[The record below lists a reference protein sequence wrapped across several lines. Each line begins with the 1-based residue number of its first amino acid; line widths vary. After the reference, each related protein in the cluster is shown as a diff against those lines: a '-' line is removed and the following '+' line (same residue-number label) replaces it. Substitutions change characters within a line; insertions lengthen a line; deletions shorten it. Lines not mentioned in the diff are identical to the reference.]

1 MKNSI
6 LLCTLLLIC
15 ISCVEEKAKK
25 KYITRIH
32 TEVEIEHLQHP
43 EAKVFLQKRL
53 KNIEMDNVD
62 TLSFTEEGKL
72 VFNIQDSVPNYYR
85 LIHHDFYLDLYLS
98 PRDSLSIRF
107 DNDALLTSL
116 KFKGER
122 GKQQNRYLAAKRFFM
137 QKYVTDSLF
146 MQEPT
151 AFNNSLLKIR
161 KEYMFALNEANLK
174 QQDFRK
180 KERRAIDYILA
191 KLELIYPSSYEKIKG
206 APLLI
211 HADYYDF
218 THKYHSED
226 PVLLEIP
233 EYIDFY
239 SSYII
244 LNAFTLNENTNYS
257 KEDIDAEV
265 EKAFKSEK
273 FRNFFKNFLKL

>member
-1 MKNSI
+1 MKKSI
-6 LLCTLLLIC
+6 LLFSILLLTIA
-15 ISCVEEKAKK
+15 CVEEKAKK

-32 TEVEIEHLQHP
+32 TVVNIENIEHLD
-43 EAKVFLQKRL
+43 ANVFLQKRVA
-53 KNIEMDNVD
+53 NIEMKNID

-72 VFNIQDSVPNYYR
+72 VFNIQDSIPNYYR

-98 PRDSLSIRF
+98 PRDSLSIKF
-107 DNDALLTSL
+107 DNKDMMMSL

-137 QKYVTDSLF
+137 YKYATDSLF
-146 MQEPT
+146 MQEPM

-174 QQDFRK
+174 EQSFRK
-180 KERRAIDYILA
+180 SERRAIDYILA
-191 KLELIYPSSYEKIKG
+191 KLELIYPSSYEKLKG

-211 HADYYDF
+211 NPNYYDF
-218 THKYHSED
+218 VQNYHSEESI
-226 PVLLEIP
+226 LLDIP

-244 LNAFTLNENTNYS
+244 LKAFTLNENTNFS
-257 KEDIDAEV
+257 KENIDTEID
-265 EKAFKSEK
+265 KTFKSKE
-273 FRNFFKNFLKL
+273 FRTFFKNFLKL